1 MIEDIL
7 TAANLDKFGDDSRWV
22 QVSLDEVVDCS
33 ELIHCA
39 LKTQWQKS
47 SVGADEE
54 NPRHSG
60 ETIHAVQGIACYI
73 RVANAR
79 HGG

>member
-1 MIEDIL
+1 VIEDIL

-39 LKTQWQKS
+39 LKTQWQKKALS
-47 SVGADEE
+47 AQMRRTLGTPVKLYMLCKALLAT
-54 NPRHSG
+54 SG
-60 ETIHAVQGIACYI
+60 
-73 RVANAR
+73 
-79 HGG
+79 